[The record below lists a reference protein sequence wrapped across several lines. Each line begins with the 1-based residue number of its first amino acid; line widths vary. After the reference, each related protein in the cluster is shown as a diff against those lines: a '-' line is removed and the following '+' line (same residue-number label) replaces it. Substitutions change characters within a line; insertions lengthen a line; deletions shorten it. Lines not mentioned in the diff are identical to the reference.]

1 MKIKR
6 EVYNLRLTAVM
17 PRQDQASAL
26 IDTLDQMGY
35 PRKDLIVTNMS
46 KSESE
51 YEQDPDTI
59 IDLKSERDGFGEK
72 GPFTNQ
78 FAKKVESGILVSVEA
93 PEKHA
98 ARLMQIMEENGAVDI
113 IKE

>member
-1 MKIKR
+1 M
-6 EVYNLRLTAVM
+6 RLTAVM

-35 PRKDLIVTNMS
+35 PRKDLVVTNMS

-59 IDLKSERDGFGEK
+59 IDIKSEQEGFGEK
-72 GPFTNQ
+72 RPFTNQ
-78 FAKKVESGILVSVEA
+78 FSEKVDYGILVSVEA
-93 PEKHA
+93 PKKHA
-98 ARLMQIMEENGAVDI
+98 ARLIEIMEQSGAVDI